1 MTRTIKHEFPQKLE
15 NLAEKHYSNSHN
27 PYLVCFSSCTCVA
40 CGSSLS
46 AMASTLRITPPEES
60 TLPEAR
66 RADSDSLARGRERST
81 RHSSYVGMVQFA
93 QKEQI

>member
-1 MTRTIKHEFPQKLE
+1 MTMTTKREFPQKLE
-15 NLAEKHYSNSHN
+15 NQAEKLDYSNSHN

-46 AMASTLRITPPEES
+46 AMASTLRTTPPEES

-66 RADSDSLARGRERST
+66 RADSNSLARGRERST
-81 RHSSYVGMVQFA
+81 RHSSYVGMV
-93 QKEQI
+93 